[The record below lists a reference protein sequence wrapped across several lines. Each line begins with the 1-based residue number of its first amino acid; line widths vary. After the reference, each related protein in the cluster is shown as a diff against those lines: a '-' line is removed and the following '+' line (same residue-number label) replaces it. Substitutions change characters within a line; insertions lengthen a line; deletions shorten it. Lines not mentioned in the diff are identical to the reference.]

1 MTIVR
6 FELAGTP
13 EDGDE
18 PRPAARDEL
27 RALTAA
33 AADAGA
39 AWTQLGDTLLVTG
52 KPARLERAGAGRAPA
67 SRVEVPTARLHL
79 VIQNGRQFQ
88 QEHPGVPVLVDKGR
102 YLVVD
107 LDPAEAGRLA
117 EPAERHLPCYRVRA
131 LPADTVVFEQRAPA
145 PERARAA
152 PGPRLDAV
160 VSRDAFA
167 ADLRTLAGFRTRH
180 STSDEFR
187 TALGWAD
194 GVLHDLGFT
203 TRIQTVP
210 LPGGTTQNL
219 IAERPGTGGD
229 GRATDG
235 RAVLVTAHLDS
246 VNSQDG
252 TAAPAPGADD
262 NGSGAAGLLAIAR
275 ALRDHPGAREL
286 RLVLF
291 GGEEQGLHGSLR
303 YVAEL
308 DRAERDRIDA
318 VVNMDMIASRN
329 TLSPTVLLEGSA
341 VSRSVLNGLVAAA
354 QAHTALTVQTSLLP
368 FNSDHVPFIDSGIP
382 AVLTIEG
389 ADGANDRIHTADDT
403 LEHVDHDLALEILRM
418 NVAYLVEALGQV

>member
-13 EDGDE
+13 EGGDE

-52 KPARLERAGAGRAPA
+52 EPAQLEQAGSGRNPA
-67 SRVEVPTARLHL
+67 SRVEVPAVRLHL

-107 LDPAEAGRLA
+107 LDPAEAGRLG
-117 EPAERHLPCYRVRA
+117 EPAERHLPCYGVRA

-145 PERARAA
+145 PDRARAA
-152 PGPRLDAV
+152 AGPRIDAV

-203 TRIQTVP
+203 TRIQAVP

-229 GRATDG
+229 GRAAGG

-252 TAAPAPGADD
+252 PAAPAPGADD

-275 ALRDHPGAREL
+275 ALRDHSGAREL

-308 DRAERDRIDA
+308 DRAERDRIRA

-329 TLSPTVLLEGSA
+329 TPSPTVLLEGSA
-341 VSRSVLNGLVAAA
+341 VSRSVLDGLAAAA
-354 QAHTALTVQTSLLP
+354 QEHTALTVQTSLLP

-418 NVAYLVEALGQV
+418 NVAYLVEALGQA